1 MPIYSF
7 FRSHGRYVTF
17 IKILYPKLSY
27 LLPSFKTH
35 LWHTIAESLGV
46 CIIVEYGEAGV
57 SLFSWVNI
65 HGVDFVLF
73 FYDVQLLCC
82 ISFTFWRVREKRGIQ
97 CNFCQIEGGHVYY
110 L

>member
-82 ISFTFWRVREKRGIQ
+82 ISFTFWRVRESTWDI
-97 CNFCQIEGGHVYY
+97 
-110 L
+110 